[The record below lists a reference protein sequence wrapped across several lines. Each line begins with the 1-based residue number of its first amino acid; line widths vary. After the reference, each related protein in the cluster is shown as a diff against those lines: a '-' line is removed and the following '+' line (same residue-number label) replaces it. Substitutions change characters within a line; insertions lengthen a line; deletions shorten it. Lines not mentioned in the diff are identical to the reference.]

1 MRVQFRTEGD
11 LTPGLRR
18 NLIVDTDDKTVTLV
32 GADDQLVGTDELS
45 VAEAEELERLIEA
58 ADLFALPVTSLSAS
72 SPGRRVGYTI
82 SVTTPG
88 RNRTAQLANPIDCP
102 RARGLVD
109 RLNRLWEKM
118 MEIRLSSRKG
128 GEPDR

>member
-18 NLIVDTDDKTVTLV
+18 NLIVDTDEKTITLV
-32 GADDQLVGTDELS
+32 GADDQPGGTDELP

-58 ADLFALPVTSLSAS
+58 ADLFALPALSPSAS

-82 SVTTPG
+82 SVATPG
-88 RNRTAQLANPIDCP
+88 RNRTVQLANPIDYP
-102 RARGLVD
+102 RARELVD